1 MIYQLHW
8 DNSPQQVTE
17 EVAELYQTVLMSA
30 NKCPFVWP
38 QTNKQFAIWHVI
50 YTKLLK
56 YFRNT
61 LSCKLRY
68 PAEKQSPLQ

>member
-8 DNSPQQVTE
+8 DNSPPQVTQ

-30 NKCPFVWP
+30 SKHPFVWP
-38 QTNKQFAIWHVI
+38 HTNKQSAIWHVI

-56 YFRNT
+56 YFRNN
-61 LSCKLRY
+61 LPCKLHF
-68 PAEKQSPLQ
+68 PAEKQSTLQ